1 MDISSFKHYQSHVIV
16 LLLLFFMAIA
26 FLLRI
31 LPAIVTRDLAFFPVY
46 DTDTWYN
53 LRQIEVMVHNFPQ
66 YNWFDPMTAYPA
78 GKLIDWGPLYP
89 FLAAVLCLIT
99 GAATRI
105 GIISTSGFV
114 SPILAVLM
122 VPVMY
127 GIGKKLGDYKTG
139 LVAAGLISVTSLVYF
154 TFSSYGMIDHHAA
167 EVLFSTLFFFVYLYA
182 LIYARENP
190 VDCKNRSTL
199 PYFSLLSALAGFVYF
214 LGLITSTT
222 VILSL
227 LVIAVYIFVQGL
239 ADFYSKKS
247 SDYLCVLNIVLLGVA
262 SILFILFGFKREGI
276 SFSQYSVGILYIH
289 LALMAEVVVIRIL
302 AEIFQ
307 KKRAWFFISTAG
319 LCLAALVLSQIIP
332 SLQSISEQALDLLFG
347 FSVYTVGVQETLPL
361 SWANAFETL
370 NAGIFLAAGGF
381 LALGYSLWKKQER
394 ELIFFAIWSVLMLL
408 ITIQHQRFLYYF
420 TVNIVLLSAICITE
434 PLRWENNPL
443 CQDVSSFF
451 SRNEESSP
459 AIIPGKKPP
468 APSKQGRKKRVEPV
482 PVKARPAG
490 TYLAGICIIAV
501 CLLAVIHLALSIQ
514 QDYQYGMSAR
524 ERVIPGDWM
533 ESLTWL
539 NRNTPDTGIDYF
551 GQYDRKLYTPPKNSY
566 GIMAVW
572 DAGHW
577 NTFFAHRVPITNP
590 FQDNLGGGRG
600 TAAFFLAENESK
612 GISIL
617 NEFRGRYIITDSSMA
632 VDRFTNLVPWVSG
645 SVDISRYIKWF
656 LVPDAKDPL
665 QLTKVHKYDDGYF
678 RTMVVRLHNLDGSM
692 TEPTTAEY
700 MRYVIRLPTAR
711 ESAEAT
717 GYSRVITDKNTV
729 TVSSLD
735 NRSPIIPEGKELL
748 PSTYAALYTGQPD
761 RPLQKVPALRQFRLI
776 HESEQNASVT
786 PFPESDSFTLPG
798 IKMVKIFEFVKGA
811 RITGTGVIELDVVTN
826 TGRTFTYRQ
835 DSIDGE
841 FIVPYSTTESAYEV
855 RATGPY
861 NIAGTTLYFTVTED
875 DVTSGKKVTGPS

>member
-1 MDISSFKHYQSHVIV
+1 MDLSALKKYRPQLII
-16 LLLLFFMAIA
+16 LLLFFFMAVA
-26 FLLRI
+26 FILRI
-31 LPAIVTRDLAFFPVY
+31 LPALVTRDQAFFLIY
-46 DTDTWYN
+46 DTDTYFN
-53 LRQIEVMVHNFPQ
+53 LRQIEVMVNHFPQ
-66 YNWFDPMTAYPA
+66 YNWFDPMTAYPQ
-78 GKLIDWGPLYP
+78 GKQIDWGPLYP

-99 GAATRI
+99 GA
-105 GIISTSGFV
+105 STQGTIVSTAGFV
-114 SPILAVLM
+114 SPLLAVLM

-127 GIGKKLGDYKTG
+127 GIGKKMGDYKTG
-139 LVAAGLISVTSLVYF
+139 LVAAGLISITSLVYF
-154 TFSSYGMIDHHAA
+154 SFSSYGMVDHHIA
-167 EVLFSTLFFFVYLYA
+167 EVLFSTLFFLVYLYA
-182 LIYARENP
+182 LAYVRENP
-190 VDCKNRSTL
+190 IDHKNRNTL
-199 PYFSLLSALAGFVYF
+199 PYFCLLSALAGFIYF

-222 VILSL
+222 VILCL

-239 ADFYSKKS
+239 ADFYYKKS
-247 SDYLCVLNIVLLGVA
+247 SDYLCILNIVLLGVA
-262 SILFILFGFKREGI
+262 SIFLIWFGFKREGM
-276 SFSQYSVGILYIH
+276 SFTQYSVGILYIH
-289 LALMAEVVVIRIL
+289 LVLMAEVVVIRIL

-307 KKRAWFFISTAG
+307 KKRAWFFISSAG
-319 LCLAALVLSQIIP
+319 LCMAVLVLSQIIP

-347 FSVYTVGVQETLPL
+347 FSVYTVGVQETLPF
-361 SWANAFETL
+361 SWAYAFETL
-370 NAGIFLAAGGF
+370 NVGIFLAAGGF
-381 LALGYSLWKKQER
+381 LVLGYSIWKKQER
-394 ELIFFAIWSVLMLL
+394 ELVFIAIWSALMLL

-434 PLRWENNPL
+434 PLHWENNRL
-443 CQDVSSFF
+443 CQYISSFF
-451 SRNEESSP
+451 SRIEENSP
-459 AIIPGKKPP
+459 AIISGKKPP
-468 APSKQGRKKRVEPV
+468 APLKQGKKKRVEPA
-482 PVKARPAG
+482 PEKTRAAG

-539 NRNTPDTGIDYF
+539 NGNTPDPGVDYF
-551 GQYDRKLYTPPKNSY
+551 GQYDGKLYSPPANSY
-566 GIMAVW
+566 GIISVW

-577 NTFFAHRVPITNP
+577 ITFVAHRLPITNP

-612 GISIL
+612 GIDIL

-645 SVDISRYIKWF
+645 SVDISHYVKWF

-665 QLTKVHKYDDGYF
+665 HLIKVHKYDDGYF

-700 MRYVIRLPTAR
+700 MRYIIRLPTAR

-717 GYSRVITDKNTV
+717 GYSRVITDQKIV

-735 NRSPIIPEGKELL
+735 NMSPIVPEGKELL
-748 PSTYAALYTGQPD
+748 PSTYSALYTGQPD
-761 RPLQKVPALRQFRLI
+761 RPLQKLPALRHFRLI

-786 PFPESDSFTLPG
+786 PFPESDSITLPG

-811 RITGTGVIELDVVTN
+811 RITGTGVIELNLVTN

-835 DSIDGE
+835 ESIDGE
-841 FIVPYSTTESAYEV
+841 FIVPYSTTGGTYEV

-861 NIAGTTLYFTVTED
+861 NIIGTTMYFTVTDD
-875 DVTSGKKVTGPS
+875 DVTSGNKVTNPL